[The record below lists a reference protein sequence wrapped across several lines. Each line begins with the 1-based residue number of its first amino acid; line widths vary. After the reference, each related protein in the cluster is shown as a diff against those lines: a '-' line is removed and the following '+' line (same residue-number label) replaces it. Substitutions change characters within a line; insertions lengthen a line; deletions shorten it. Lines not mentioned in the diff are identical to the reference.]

1 MKMSSYAE
9 NLKSASSKIVFWTQ
23 NKTGGQLIIN

>member
-9 NLKSASSKIVFWTQ
+9 NLKSPASKIVFWTQ
-23 NKTGGQLIIN
+23 NKTDELLAS